1 MEVDKKHFNVHLL
14 PILRH
19 IANAEFVAFDLEMS
33 GIGSSIKRDD
43 KPNLQ
48 EVYEDVKAAAEKYQV
63 LQVGITCIE
72 KDEEHGMSFSSSLL
86 EIRSLIFS

>member
-72 KDEEHGMSFSSSLL
+72 KDEEHGMFPSLCML
-86 EIRSLIFS
+86 LIFFC